1 MTHLSFPP
9 NLRFSAKETACNV
22 GDMGLIPGS
31 GSSLEKEMATHS
43 STPAWKIPSSQL
55 IIIWQFTCM
64 NSTPQ
69 SSVYVSAI
77 ALQEGTALG
86 VPKVILK

>member
-1 MTHLSFPP
+1 
-9 NLRFSAKETACNV
+9 
-22 GDMGLIPGS
+22 
-31 GSSLEKEMATHS
+31 MATHS

>member
-1 MTHLSFPP
+1 
-9 NLRFSAKETACNV
+9 
-22 GDMGLIPGS
+22 
-31 GSSLEKEMATHS
+31 MATHS

-86 VPKVILK
+86 VSKVILK

>member
-1 MTHLSFPP
+1 
-9 NLRFSAKETACNV
+9 
-22 GDMGLIPGS
+22 MGLVPGS

-43 STPAWKIPSSQL
+43 SILAWKIPSSQL

-64 NSTPQ
+64 NSAPQ

-86 VPKVILK
+86 VSKVILK